1 MADANGG
8 VKYTSHTQE
17 KFHFPDGRR
26 GVRFYVVEEGG
37 KATPAVLGEERET
50 CDGHYVYRK
59 EALFSDGE
67 VISCFNLAGV
77 HRWLRDLMSGQ
88 PSSHT
93 SENKSHFSSEHTRS
107 GHNPP
112 QHKARGRPPNDPSG
126 RTKEE
131 LSMVSKAL
139 TAHQAIAERKSLK
152 RAECRN
158 SALAYVREVPL
169 EEPKNEVLRCCE
181 PLAECV
187 KMQKEDGACSASVFN
202 ESLEALRHLQTLY
215 INLPLLEATNIGE
228 TVDALSRG
236 PDEFLAQ
243 VANTLTRQW
252 LGTILVSVKVLSEEP
267 EPLPASL
274 ANMFRVAAHSGAG
287 SGAGEKQTA
296 RLGSH
301 DKEEENALPDG
312 SGMGSPRAGG
322 NGIRGDP
329 NDSKPGLSN
338 LSKNK
343 SKVGRQGSEGTG
355 DMSINFSKTRSGKAK
370 EEESAKTHPHKRA
383 SSPAPFPPPAS
394 KKKKSD
400 QPNKTPLGKG
410 RKLCHVCGTIVGSPT
425 RVCPHCL
432 ANLPFK
438 TQS

>member
-1 MADANGG
+1 
-8 VKYTSHTQE
+8 
-17 KFHFPDGRR
+17 
-26 GVRFYVVEEGG
+26 
-37 KATPAVLGEERET
+37 
-50 CDGHYVYRK
+50 
-59 EALFSDGE
+59 
-67 VISCFNLAGV
+67 
-77 HRWLRDLMSGQ
+77 
-88 PSSHT
+88 
-93 SENKSHFSSEHTRS
+93 
-107 GHNPP
+107 
-112 QHKARGRPPNDPSG
+112 
-126 RTKEE
+126 
-131 LSMVSKAL
+131 
-139 TAHQAIAERKSLK
+139 
-152 RAECRN
+152 
-158 SALAYVREVPL
+158 
-169 EEPKNEVLRCCE
+169 
-181 PLAECV
+181 
-187 KMQKEDGACSASVFN
+187 MQKEDGACSASVFN
-202 ESLEALRHLQTLY
+202 ETLEALRHLQTLY

-228 TVDALSRG
+228 TIEALSRG

-267 EPLPASL
+267 EPLPASMV
-274 ANMFRVAAHSGAG
+274 NMFRVAAHSGAG

-312 SGMGSPRAGG
+312 SGIRSPRAKG

-355 DMSINFSKTRSGKAK
+355 DMSDISDSSNTAGSRDPFSEGQKTRRGKSQAIASSSDLSQQAAVTTRKELKDMRDSPGPVGTDGSSMFSKDKYASSSKLRGIPPKSHPFFSKTRSGKAM

-383 SSPAPFPPPAS
+383 SLPAPFPPPAS